1 MTGAPSGGVTTRL
14 VVDGCELDGLGF
26 GVEWVGVGRG
36 ADACLLGGRD
46 VCIRLD
52 DAVGLGVGALERAT
66 VGARE
71 EHAAVIPRTHTAPAT
86 RPAKRS
92 RPQRLTGPP

>member
-1 MTGAPSGGVTTRL
+1 MTGAPSGGWTTGL
-14 VVDGCELDGLGF
+14 VVDGCELDGLGL
-26 GVEWVGVGRG
+26 GVEWVGVARG
-36 ADACLLGGRD
+36 TEVCVLAGRD

-52 DAVGLGVGALERAT
+52 DTVGLGVGALERAT

-71 EHAAVIPRTHTAPAT
+71 EQAAVAPRTHMAPAT
-86 RPAKRS
+86 RPAKRG